1 MRYAPKT
8 KPIPPP
14 CGRDCPGRAPG
25 CSAMCCSWMLY
36 QSIREHIYQ
45 KQLAEKHAQEL
56 NFVAQREIAHAGY
69 TGKNYYAVAYRN
81 QSITVRAGD
90 ELAAIFTAAKYW
102 VYKWSAPEYHQNA
115 KAMKL
120 HYKPEFLIG

>member
-1 MRYAPKT
+1 MRYTPKT

-25 CSAMCCSWMLY
+25 CSAMCCSWTLY

-56 NFVAQREIAHAGY
+56 NLLDDCANAGLYCAVCHRRVHREDF
-69 TGKNYYAVAYRN
+69 AYKKLR
-81 QSITVRAGD
+81 SKYCPHCGAKMDGGAD
-90 ELAAIFTAAKYW
+90 ERTTL
-102 VYKWSAPEYHQNA
+102 
-115 KAMKL
+115 
-120 HYKPEFLIG
+120 

>member
-8 KPIPPP
+8 KPIPPT

-56 NFVAQREIAHAGY
+56 NFVALREKVPQWIS
-69 TGKNYYAVAYRN
+69 VEE
-81 QSITVRAGD
+81 GD
-90 ELAAIFTAAKYW
+90 KTDA
-102 VYKWSAPEYHQNA
+102 
-115 KAMKL
+115 
-120 HYKPEFLIG
+120 

>member
-1 MRYAPKT
+1 MMRYAPKT
-8 KPIPPP
+8 KPVPPP

-56 NFVAQREIAHAGY
+56 NFVAQREIAHAGRKVRKEGAFVC
-69 TGKNYYAVAYRN
+69 GKIAP
-81 QSITVRAGD
+81 ITRESGHRAGR
-90 ELAAIFTAAKYW
+90 A
-102 VYKWSAPEYHQNA
+102 
-115 KAMKL
+115 
-120 HYKPEFLIG
+120 

>member
-1 MRYAPKT
+1 MMQYAPKT

-56 NFVAQREIAHAGY
+56 NFVAQREIAHAGS
-69 TGKNYYAVAYRN
+69 TGGRRQDRCLIFAQYRWQKQTRLW
-81 QSITVRAGD
+81 QSITAIISRSLD
-90 ELAAIFTAAKYW
+90 INFPSAAQTERK
-102 VYKWSAPEYHQNA
+102 S
-115 KAMKL
+115 
-120 HYKPEFLIG
+120 

>member
-1 MRYAPKT
+1 MMRYAPKT
-8 KPIPPP
+8 NPIPPH

-56 NFVAQREIAHAGY
+56 NFVAQREIAHAGR
-69 TGKNYYAVAYRN
+69 K
-81 QSITVRAGD
+81 VRKGH
-90 ELAAIFTAAKYW
+90 LYAAK
-102 VYKWSAPEYHQNA
+102 
-115 KAMKL
+115 
-120 HYKPEFLIG
+120 

>member
-1 MRYAPKT
+1 MIRYAPKT

-14 CGRDCPGRAPG
+14 CGRACPGRAPG

-56 NFVAQREIAHAGY
+56 NFVAQREIAHAGRKVRKGHLY
-69 TGKNYYAVAYRN
+69 FVCGKIAP
-81 QSITVRAGD
+81 ITRESGHRAGR
-90 ELAAIFTAAKYW
+90 A
-102 VYKWSAPEYHQNA
+102 
-115 KAMKL
+115 
-120 HYKPEFLIG
+120 

>member
-1 MRYAPKT
+1 MMRYAPKT

-14 CGRDCPGRAPG
+14 CGRDCPGCAPG

-56 NFVAQREIAHAGY
+56 NFVARREIAHAGR
-69 TGKNYYAVAYRN
+69 K
-81 QSITVRAGD
+81 VRKGH
-90 ELAAIFTAAKYW
+90 LYAAK
-102 VYKWSAPEYHQNA
+102 
-115 KAMKL
+115 
-120 HYKPEFLIG
+120 

>member
-1 MRYAPKT
+1 MIRYTPKT

-56 NFVAQREIAHAGY
+56 NFVAQR
-69 TGKNYYAVAYRN
+69 
-81 QSITVRAGD
+81 
-90 ELAAIFTAAKYW
+90 
-102 VYKWSAPEYHQNA
+102 
-115 KAMKL
+115 
-120 HYKPEFLIG
+120 

>member
-1 MRYAPKT
+1 MMRYAPKT

-45 KQLAEKHAQEL
+45 KQLAEKHA
-56 NFVAQREIAHAGY
+56 
-69 TGKNYYAVAYRN
+69 
-81 QSITVRAGD
+81 
-90 ELAAIFTAAKYW
+90 
-102 VYKWSAPEYHQNA
+102 
-115 KAMKL
+115 
-120 HYKPEFLIG
+120 

>member
-1 MRYAPKT
+1 MMRYAPKT

-45 KQLAEKHAQEL
+45 KKLAEKHAQEL
-56 NFVAQREIAHAGY
+56 NFVAQREITHAGR
-69 TGKNYYAVAYRN
+69 K
-81 QSITVRAGD
+81 VRKGH
-90 ELAAIFTAAKYW
+90 LYAAK
-102 VYKWSAPEYHQNA
+102 
-115 KAMKL
+115 
-120 HYKPEFLIG
+120 

>member
-1 MRYAPKT
+1 MMRYAPKT
-8 KPIPPP
+8 KPVTPS

-56 NFVAQREIAHAGY
+56 NFVARREIAHAGRKVRK
-69 TGKNYYAVAYRN
+69 GHCPVA
-81 QSITVRAGD
+81 AGR
-90 ELAAIFTAAKYW
+90 ERRRLRFSVKIKYKES
-102 VYKWSAPEYHQNA
+102 VP
-115 KAMKL
+115 
-120 HYKPEFLIG
+120 